1 MSSYRATSALDV
13 RSRGALKPGLRGLS
27 QTLGLVTRAIREGA
41 RDPLTIDR
49 ARRIVRTVAP
59 HDYRGET
66 QAVWDYFLGLRGF
79 PYRRDPVDVELVQGA
94 PEMPVGGDCD
104 CYTVQL
110 GAHLEALGHPV
121 ETVTVGEQRPRQ
133 GQPPNFSHI
142 YLYDTLSRMVVD
154 PVLHRPVL
162 GKPAALGDELP
173 HAVERRDVPMPQV
186 VRRTGRVSELD
197 PKRVRGG
204 VNVVRARRRRSSY
217 GLDYGAQ
224 GPSGLGSV
232 DGWFEDLAKNV
243 GGFVAQFDPT
253 NPKSTF
259 GGVVRGAIN
268 TTVNLVAPGAGP
280 AALAAL
286 DQAAAAKQAMTVRP
300 AAVEV
305 STTTS
310 SVAAAPKPDGTEV
323 ASKLSKS
330 WSTGTKV
337 LVGSAAVL
345 GTGAVGLGIY
355 KLATRK
361 KRRAA

>member
-1 MSSYRATSALDV
+1 MSTLRATVLDV
-13 RSRGALKPGLRGLS
+13 RERRALKPGLRGLS
-27 QTLGLVTRAIREGA
+27 QTLGLVTRAIRDGA
-41 RDPLTIDR
+41 KDPLTIDR
-49 ARRIVRTVAP
+49 ARRIVRSVAP

-66 QAVWDYFLGLRGF
+66 RAVWDYFLGLRGF

-133 GQPPNFSHI
+133 GQSPNFTHI
-142 YLYDTLSRMVVD
+142 YLYDRLSRMVVD

-173 HAVERRDVPMPQV
+173 HAVERRDVPMAVQK
-186 VRRTGRVSELD
+186 VRRAGGGVSSLD
-197 PKRVRGG
+197 PKRMRSGMSPI
-204 VNVVRARRRRSSY
+204 RARRRSTGY

-224 GPSGLGSV
+224 APSGLGSV
-232 DGWFEDLAKNV
+232 DGFFEDLAKNV

-253 NPKSTF
+253 NPKSSF
-259 GGVVRGAIN
+259 GGVIRGAIN
-268 TTVNLVAPGAGP
+268 STVNLVAPGAGP

-286 DQAAAAKQAMTVRP
+286 DQAAAAKSALAKGPQPQTAL
-300 AAVEV
+300 ELSK
-305 STTTS
+305 ST
-310 SVAAAPKPDGTEV
+310 AAPKPDGTEV
-323 ASKLSKS
+323 STTPESKP

-337 LVGSAAVL
+337 LVG
-345 GTGAVGLGIY
+345 GAVALGAGAAGFGAY
-355 KLATRK
+355 KLVTRK
-361 KRRAA
+361 KRR